1 MTPTARLKVAG
12 FSAVFLLAATAM
24 ASTSQ
29 AQIRIT
35 PSVNPA
41 ADAVRQGIRELG
53 RTIMFPKLR
62 INTAR
67 VAAVN
72 AVAVSPDG
80 NWMAT
85 GASDGKLVLWDLQQG
100 RELRRIQAHAGEAL
114 AIAWNRDS
122 SRLVT
127 GGADGVVRVWRVDNG
142 APVAALSGHTGPVR
156 AVALSADGTRA
167 VTGGNDGTVRVW
179 DVAGAAPE
187 ALRVDAGS
195 PVSAVAVTADAATV
209 FAGDADGRVHIVDLA
224 TGQERGTLDVGDG
237 GVRSLALDQGGGV
250 LAVGTAGETLQIW
263 NLTEGTRSKRLS
275 PFDGSVDSVA
285 MSADGRMIAAGGSD
299 RTVRVFDATTGRE
312 LQEYAGHNAA
322 VTSVSFARD
331 GEHLLSASRDGTSR
345 IWDRPSGAP
354 VADVI
359 SSDSGWTV
367 VTDDGLFDGTETS
380 SDVVGWEVD
389 TETWELAQ
397 FTETHYEPALLTR
410 ALAGSLKAVN
420 PGQSL
425 KDDGVAPPPV
435 VEISEPGTGITVDDP
450 TLTVALSAI
459 DQGGGIGEIRIFHN
473 GKRVDDSGARL
484 AKFSTGDNDRQ
495 VKTAQIELL
504 PGENRIEALALS
516 DNDVEGKPASVTVT
530 LTAAEAQSTLHLLTV
545 GVNEYR
551 NPAMNLNYGVADA
564 KGLTDFFANTDISF
578 FKGIEID
585 GLFDQ
590 EATHAAIV
598 ERLRSY
604 KSLPSQDIVMVYL
617 AGHGDTIGDEWY
629 FLPHEIA
636 YPEKEEEVKKHG
648 ISSTMLRN
656 LIAEMGAQKVLVLVD
671 ACKSGAA
678 LMASRGLEERKV
690 IRRLARSTG
699 THIVAAAGKDQF
711 ATEVKELGHGV
722 FTYALLEGL
731 SGQADGSPH
740 DGIVTVREL
749 VSFVENELPEISQLY
764 KSQPQFPVVDSR
776 GQDFPL
782 AGMSAGQ

>member
-1 MTPTARLKVAG
+1 MTSTARRKVAS
-12 FSAVFLLAATAM
+12 FSAVLLLAATAM
-24 ASTSQ
+24 VPPSQ

-41 ADAVRQGIRELG
+41 ADAVRQGVRELG
-53 RTIMFPKLR
+53 RTIMFPKLK

-72 AVAVSPDG
+72 AVVVSPDG
-80 NWMAT
+80 QWMAT
-85 GASDGKLVLWDLQQG
+85 GSSNGKLVLWDLEQG
-100 RELRRIQAHAGEAL
+100 RELRKIQAHAGETL

-122 SRLVT
+122 NRLIT
-127 GGADGVVRVWRVDNG
+127 GGADGIVRVWRLDSG
-142 APVAALSGHTGPVR
+142 APVAALSGHAGSVR
-156 AVALSADGTRA
+156 AVALSPDGSRA
-167 VTGGNDGTVRVW
+167 VTGSDDGTVRVW
-179 DVAGAAPE
+179 DVAASSE
-187 ALRVDAGS
+187 ATRVDAGA
-195 PVSAVAVTADAATV
+195 PVSAVAVNADAATI
-209 FAGDADGRVHIVDLA
+209 FAGDADGSVHVLDLA
-224 TGQERGTLDVGDG
+224 TGQAQGDLDIGDG
-237 GVRSLALDQGGGV
+237 GVRSLALDEAGRI

-263 NLTEGTRSKRLS
+263 NLASGKRSKRLS
-275 PFDGSVDSVA
+275 PFDGSVESVA
-285 MSADGRMIAAGGSD
+285 MSADGRMIAAGGDD
-299 RTVRVFDATTGRE
+299 RTVRVFDANTGKE
-312 LQEYAGHNAA
+312 LQEYTGHGDA
-322 VTSVSFARD
+322 VTSVAFAAD
-331 GEHLLSASRDGTSR
+331 GNHLLSASRDGTSR

-354 VADVI
+354 VADII

-367 VTDDGLFDGTETS
+367 VTADGLFDGTEVS

-410 ALAGSLKAVN
+410 ALDGSLKGVKA
-420 PGQSL
+420 GMSL
-425 KDDGVAPPPV
+425 KDDGVAAPPV
-435 VEISEPGTGITVDDP
+435 VEISEPRTGISVDDS
-450 TLTVALSAI
+450 TLTVALSAV

-484 AKFSTGDNDRQ
+484 AKFSTGDSDRQ

-504 PGENRIEALALS
+504 PGENRIEAMALS
-516 DNDVEGKPASVTVT
+516 NDNVEGKPTSVTVT

-545 GVNEYR
+545 GVNKYR

-564 KGLTDFFANTDISF
+564 RGLTDFFSGAKIPF
-578 FKGIEID
+578 FKDID
-585 GLFDQ
+585 VEGLFDE
-590 EATHAAIV
+590 EATRDAIV
-598 ERLRSY
+598 SRLASFQ
-604 KSLPSQDIVMVYL
+604 SLPSQDIVMVYL
-617 AGHGDTIGDEWY
+617 AGHGDTIEDEWY

-636 YPEKEEEVKKHG
+636 YPEKEEEVKKYG
-648 ISSTMLRN
+648 ISSTMLKD
-656 LIAEMGAQKVLVLVD
+656 LIAQMGAQKVLVLVD

-731 SGQADGSPH
+731 RGQADGSPN
-740 DGIVTVREL
+740 DGVVTVREL
-749 VSFVENELPEISQLY
+749 VSFIENELPEISQQY

-782 AGMSAGQ
+782 AGLSAGQ